1 MYWIC
6 LFFCNITWNSYIPT
20 SWRYLKKQKYLIIIS
35 VSNIRLRCQLP
46 ISVQEQCWL
55 RVEDEVKYYEEG
67 KIMIFDDSFDHEVLH
82 EGFLSNRV
90 VLLIDF
96 FHPDLTIEEKEL
108 LKEYFPK

>member
-1 MYWIC
+1 
-6 LFFCNITWNSYIPT
+6 
-20 SWRYLKKQKYLIIIS
+20 
-35 VSNIRLRCQLP
+35 
-46 ISVQEQCWL
+46 
-55 RVEDEVKYYEEG
+55 
-67 KIMIFDDSFDHEVLH
+67 MIFDDSFDHEVLH